1 MDWALLLSF
10 YPSLSEGVAITFG
23 LLFGGLALG
32 LVLGAFIC
40 WVRMRRIAVLAPFMD
55 VYVLFFRGTPLL
67 VQLFAIYFGLGQF
80 AFIRESAAW
89 VLLREPWF
97 CAVLALGLNSA
108 AFTSEI
114 IRGGILGVERGQL
127 EAAQAYGFSPL
138 LTARLILLPQALRVA
153 LPAYGNEMI
162 LMLKGTAL
170 ASTISIM
177 ELTGIARRLTSQT
190 FAPFEAFIAAGSIY
204 LLISIT
210 LTSIFA
216 AIERRQRWS

>member
-1 MDWALLLSF
+1 MDWALLVSF
-10 YPSLSEGVAITFG
+10 YPSLADGIAITFG
-23 LLFGGLALG
+23 LLVGGLSLG
-32 LVLGAFIC
+32 LVLGAIIC
-40 WVRMRRIAVLAPFMD
+40 WVRMQRMPILAPLMD
-55 VYVLFFRGTPLL
+55 AYVLFFRGTPLL

-80 AFIRESAAW
+80 EFIRESAAW

-97 CAVLALGLNSA
+97 CAVLALGLNSG

-127 EAAQAYGFSPL
+127 EAAQAYGFGPV

-204 LLISIT
+204 LIISIT
-210 LTSIFA
+210 LTSLFA
-216 AIERRQRWS
+216 AVERRQRWL

>member
-1 MDWALLLSF
+1 MDWVLLVSF
-10 YPSLSEGVAITFG
+10 YPSLAEGISITFG
-23 LLFGGLALG
+23 LLFGGLSLG
-32 LVLGAFIC
+32 LVLGAFVC
-40 WVRMRRIAVLAPFMD
+40 WARMQRVPVLAQIMSG
-55 VYVLFFRGTPLL
+55 YVLFFRGTPLL

-80 AFIRESAAW
+80 EFVRESAAW

-97 CAVLALGLNSA
+97 CAVLALGLNSG

-114 IRGGILGVERGQL
+114 MRGGILGVERGQL
-127 EAAQAYGFSPL
+127 EAAQAYGFGPT

-153 LPAYGNEMI
+153 LPAYGNEII

-210 LTSIFA
+210 LTSLFA
-216 AIERRQRWS
+216 AIERHQRWS